1 MTLSLR
7 RARPGGR
14 GSLSTPL
21 PREVWILSWANIMIA
36 LGYGVISPVMPSFAR
51 TFGVSINAVTFL
63 VTVFSLSR
71 LCFAPV
77 SGLLVQ
83 RLGER
88 RIYISGLLLVA
99 VSTAACA
106 FSHTYWQLLM
116 FRALSGIGSTLFFVS
131 ALGLMIHI
139 SPVDERGRIAGIFTT
154 SFMVGAVGGPAV
166 GALAAGWGLTAP
178 FVVYGAA
185 LLGVAVVLF
194 YGLRHSTLA
203 APGPPTRSKVTMRE
217 ALRFRAYWSAL
228 LSNFAMGW
236 SAFGL
241 RVALVP
247 LFISDVMGRGIGI
260 IGVVLATFAAGN
272 ALAVVPSGYLSDRMG
287 RRTLLIVGLAASG
300 VATVWLGIVSS
311 LPAFLVAA
319 CVSGATTGIFMS
331 PMQAAVADILGSEAR
346 AGTPVAAV
354 QMMSDL
360 GAIVGSI
367 TVGWVAQHLS
377 FGWDFAISGVVLLIA
392 AGGWVL
398 APETRT
404 AELDSAPGL
413 LPAQADVT
421 WPDQRL

>member
-1 MTLSLR
+1 M
-7 RARPGGR
+7 
-14 GSLSTPL
+14 

-36 LGYGVISPVMPSFAR
+36 LGYGIISPVMPSFAR

-71 LCFAPV
+71 LCFAPI

-88 RIYISGLLLVA
+88 RIYISGLLVVA
-99 VSTAACA
+99 LSTGACA
-106 FSHTYWQLLM
+106 FSQTYGQLLF
-116 FRALSGIGSTLFFVS
+116 FRAVSGVGSTLFYVS

-139 SPVDERGRIAGIFTT
+139 SPADARGRVAGIFTT

-166 GALAAGWGLTAP
+166 GGLTAGWGLTAP
-178 FVVYGAA
+178 FVVYGVA

-194 YGLRHSTLA
+194 YGLRNSTLA
-203 APGPPTRSKVTMRE
+203 APAPPTRSKVTMRE

-228 LSNFAMGW
+228 LSNFATGW

-247 LFISDVMGRGIGI
+247 LFVSDVMGRGVGV
-260 IGVVLATFAAGN
+260 IGVVLAAFAAGN
-272 ALAVVPSGYLSDRMG
+272 ALAVIPSGYLSDRMG
-287 RRTLLIVGLAASG
+287 RRTLLIAGLGASG
-300 VATVWLGIVSS
+300 VATVALGVVSS
-311 LPAFLVAA
+311 LPAFMAAA

-354 QMMSDL
+354 QMASDL
-360 GAIVGSI
+360 GAIIGSM
-367 TVGWVAQHLS
+367 TVGWVAERLS
-377 FGWDFAISGVVLLIA
+377 FGWDFGLSGMVLLIA
-392 AGGWVL
+392 ALGWVL
-398 APETRT
+398 SPETRAAT
-404 AELDSAPGL
+404 AAAPGL
-413 LPAQADVT
+413 VPSQADVE
-421 WPDQRL
+421 LA